1 MTQDEVS
8 MIGKAMKRKKFRG
21 LMQEYVDEVSDPA
34 NREEYDKYLSELE
47 AKREI
52 PKGMELLRPE
62 VGMCVQTSLRFPS
75 GQKQRLYINLC
86 HSPYLAEIGMK
97 PTEAGQNVELPFTM
111 GAPRPDK
118 DDDGDTCLT
127 IDFCVH
133 TLTLARCVEQPQL
146 LKVMVDIA
154 AENLTQN
161 FLKGKEE
168 VMKDFTVTDLK
179 CKGGTPYPMSVKEGT
194 IKKDPSKKARDLPA
208 PDGGVVTPAEL
219 RQMKKDARK
228 AMGKPEEG
236 PVVEEEVESEDDE
249 PQEVAPERIRVPKHK
264 LLHVGSVDV
273 SQFIDTNTTGGKTP
287 LYREIPK
294 ELKLIVELP
303 TVKHV
308 GDCELDVAADNV
320 VLEVAEKFYL
330 DLPLPYE
337 IDAAKAKAKFDK
349 HRTPAEL
356 QIVMPVVPK
365 QIPQEEPS
373 MPWEAVDEQDRL
385 DNLEEEELP
394 ELVDEEPPAETP
406 EAETPEPAAPSKPAS
421 AAAMKAERRER
432 PNVRHERLDAPGDL
446 EEATSPATPAPTL
459 PLVQDAEDLAEGV
472 DFVAASAYQGSRP
485 GMVFKTGD
493 KGLGYYRDV
502 PFQPPPRPAPPKKE
516 EFLVPREAKVVRTA
530 ESKAPKQPAPEA
542 VDMGEPTVV
551 AERENAARV
560 WVAFAPEGDVAD
572 VHVAL
577 RPNQVRV
584 SWIATV
590 DGEQHAYEWRRV
602 IKHDIDTREV
612 HWEWTGR
619 GQKEILVLLR
629 KDGVGVW
636 GEDIFAPIAAGA
648 AADEEW
654 PEQEENAP
662 EGELAK
668 SADAAEEDIPAPA
681 AEPEVPAALAGDALL
696 GMAVPLETRLFVEI
710 L

>member
-1 MTQDEVS
+1 
-8 MIGKAMKRKKFRG
+8 
-21 LMQEYVDEVSDPA
+21 
-34 NREEYDKYLSELE
+34 
-47 AKREI
+47 
-52 PKGMELLRPE
+52 
-62 VGMCVQTSLRFPS
+62 
-75 GQKQRLYINLC
+75 
-86 HSPYLAEIGMK
+86 
-97 PTEAGQNVELPFTM
+97 
-111 GAPRPDK
+111 
-118 DDDGDTCLT
+118 
-127 IDFCVH
+127 
-133 TLTLARCVEQPQL
+133 
-146 LKVMVDIA
+146 
-154 AENLTQN
+154 
-161 FLKGKEE
+161 
-168 VMKDFTVTDLK
+168 
-179 CKGGTPYPMSVKEGT
+179 
-194 IKKDPSKKARDLPA
+194 
-208 PDGGVVTPAEL
+208 
-219 RQMKKDARK
+219 
-228 AMGKPEEG
+228 
-236 PVVEEEVESEDDE
+236 
-249 PQEVAPERIRVPKHK
+249 
-264 LLHVGSVDV
+264 
-273 SQFIDTNTTGGKTP
+273 
-287 LYREIPK
+287 
-294 ELKLIVELP
+294 
-303 TVKHV
+303 
-308 GDCELDVAADNV
+308 
-320 VLEVAEKFYL
+320 
-330 DLPLPYE
+330 
-337 IDAAKAKAKFDK
+337 
-349 HRTPAEL
+349 
-356 QIVMPVVPK
+356 
-365 QIPQEEPS
+365 

-385 DNLEEEELP
+385 DNLEEEEELP
-394 ELVDEEPPAETP
+394 ELVDEEP
-406 EAETPEPAAPSKPAS
+406 AA

-446 EEATSPATPAPTL
+446 EEASSPATPAPTP
-459 PLVQDAEDLAEGV
+459 PLVQDAEDLAEGA
-472 DFVAASAYQGSRP
+472 DFVAASAYQGSCP

-551 AERENAARV
+551 AEGENAARV

-584 SWIATV
+584 SWVASV
-590 DGEQHAYEWRRV
+590 NGEQHAYEWRRV

-662 EGELAK
+662 EDGQLAK
-668 SADAAEEDIPAPA
+668 SADAAEEDDIPAPA